1 MHADDI
7 LIGSEYF
14 AFDNIIGFTF
24 LLECIVN
31 KLGLKLTRY
40 IKSFLKTHE
49 LKKKKLEK
57 NL

>member
-40 IKSFLKTHE
+40 IKSF
-49 LKKKKLEK
+49 
-57 NL
+57 